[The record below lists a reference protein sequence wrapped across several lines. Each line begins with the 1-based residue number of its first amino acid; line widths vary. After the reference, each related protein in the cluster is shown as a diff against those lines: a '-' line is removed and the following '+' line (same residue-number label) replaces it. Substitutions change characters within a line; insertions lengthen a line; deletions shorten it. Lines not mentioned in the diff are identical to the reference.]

1 MADLSDVEEAL
12 LRLAAEVLYPEGPA
26 APSLIGRACRLYRG
40 WPQGAALDADLSAGL
55 AHVTVFPE
63 ARPQAVTTRHPDRW
77 DKIGAVVPGLVITV
91 QGRSATVAGSAH
103 AGQVAGLMVD
113 GMAVVHR
120 TARGD
125 TPEMVAAV
133 LATYLRTR
141 KIVTV
146 EGATL
151 SVAGSGP
158 MVGRVVADQTMRRET
173 RRQRQVI
180 RLSAWCPDPATRD
193 RLAGAI
199 DAHLSAVDFIDLPDG
214 GRGRLLFRGSTVLDQ
229 GRAAR
234 LFRRDLFYAVDYAT
248 TLVATQPAMIFG
260 DMRFS
265 PANTLGTG
273 DVARSVIG

>member
-12 LRLAAEVLYPEGPA
+12 LRLAAEVLYPEGA
-26 APSLIGRACRLYRG
+26 SAPSILGRACRLYRG
-40 WPQGAALDADLSAGL
+40 FPQGAALDADLVAGIS
-55 AHVTVFPE
+55 HVSVFPE
-63 ARPQAVTTRHPDRW
+63 ARPQAVTTRYPDRW
-77 DKIGAVVPGLVITV
+77 ERISAVVPGLTVTV

-103 AGQVAGLMVD
+103 EGQVAGLMVD

-120 TARGD
+120 TAQGD

-151 SVAGSGP
+151 TVAGSGP

-180 RLSAWCPDPATRD
+180 RLSA
-193 RLAGAI
+193 
-199 DAHLSAVDFIDLPDG
+199 
-214 GRGRLLFRGSTVLDQ
+214 
-229 GRAAR
+229 
-234 LFRRDLFYAVDYAT
+234 
-248 TLVATQPAMIFG
+248 
-260 DMRFS
+260 
-265 PANTLGTG
+265 
-273 DVARSVIG
+273 

>member
-12 LRLAAEVLYPEGPA
+12 LRLAADVLYPEGA
-26 APSLIGRACRLYRG
+26 LAPSIVGRACRLYRG
-40 WPQGAALDADLSAGL
+40 WPQGAALDADLAAGL
-55 AHVTVFPE
+55 VHVTVFPE

-77 DKIGAVVPGLVITV
+77 EKISAVALGLVITI
-91 QGRSATVAGSAH
+91 QGRRATVEGSAH
-103 AGQVAGLMVD
+103 EGQVAGLMVD

-146 EGATL
+146 EGAALT
-151 SVAGSGP
+151 VAGSGP
-158 MVGRVVADQTMRRET
+158 MVGRVVVDQTLRRET

-180 RLSAWCPDPATRD
+180 RLTTWCPDPATRD
-193 RLAGAI
+193 RLTGAL
-199 DAHLSAVDFIDLPDG
+199 DARLSAVDFLALPDG

-234 LFRRDLFYAVDYAT
+234 LFRRDLFYSVDYAT
-248 TLVATQPAMIFG
+248 TLVETLPAMIFG

-265 PANTLGTG
+265 PGG